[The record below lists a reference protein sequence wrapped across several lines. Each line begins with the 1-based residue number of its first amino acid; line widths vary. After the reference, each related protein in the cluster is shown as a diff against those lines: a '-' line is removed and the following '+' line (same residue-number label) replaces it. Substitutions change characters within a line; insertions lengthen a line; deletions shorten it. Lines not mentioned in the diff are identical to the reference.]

1 MNKLILLTSE
11 NDTFFRIQAAANEL
25 GWICLLDTIL
35 DNWE

>member
-25 GWICLLDTIL
+25 GWIGLLHTIL